1 MPRRTRKLLP
11 LLASLIALAGL
22 MIVVI
27 SPTTSSA
34 AGHEDCRPD
43 GLYRTPGVDTPYCTV
58 YDTNG
63 RESLGE
69 GHSRRVI
76 GYFTSWR
83 TGKNGAPAYL
93 ASNIPWTKVTHLN
106 YAFAHVDA
114 QNKVSVGDPGPN
126 NESIGMEWPG
136 VPGAEMDPAFPYKGH
151 FNLLNKYKKQY
162 PNVKTLVSIGGW
174 AETGGFLNP
183 DGTRNA
189 SGGFYKMTQNQAS
202 IDVFADSVV
211 KFLRDYG
218 FNGADIDYEYATSA
232 NYAGNPDDYWIAQSN
247 RGTLWAGYEN
257 LMRTLRQKIDQ
268 AGAADGKHYLLTAAV
283 PASGWLL
290 RGQEVYGVTQ
300 YLDYANMM
308 SYDLHGAW
316 NQFAGP
322 NAALYDNGK
331 DAELAHWQVYTTPQ
345 YDGQGYLN
353 TDWAY
358 HYFRGAM
365 QAGRIN
371 IGVGFYTRGWQGVSG
386 GTNGLWGNAPLP
398 DQKQCPPG
406 TGSQVGSTV
415 PCGNGAI
422 GIDNL
427 WHDMSMTGAEVP
439 AGANPMWHA
448 KNLENEI
455 VPDYLEK
462 YGLDPKKNPKDR
474 LSGTY
479 DRYYDNSMV
488 TPWLWNNDKKVF
500 LSTEDE
506 ESLATKAKYVADKGI
521 GGVMIWEL
529 AGDYAFDNAKGQYF
543 MGDTLITKIND
554 GLRGAAPYGN
564 SKSGRP
570 APSSVLNA
578 NVKLTGFA
586 LGDANYPI
594 TPQMRITNNS
604 TTTIP
609 GGTKIEFD
617 YGTSA
622 PGSMSDQSGFGLA
635 VTSKGHSGPNSGG
648 MKGDFQHVAVTV
660 PSWQNIAPGATVEVR
675 LNYYMPIA
683 SPSNFTFTFGG
694 TTYAIASDNPRG
706 GGAPPTT
713 TTTPTT
719 TTGTTTTTPTTTSP
733 TTTTRPTTTTPTTTT
748 SVPSDAWKPNTD
760 YATGARVTY
769 NGSAYV
775 CRQGH
780 RSLPGW
786 EPPNVPALWTAA

>member
-1 MPRRTRKLLP
+1 
-11 LLASLIALAGL
+11 

-27 SPTTSSA
+27 TPSTSSA

-93 ASNIPWTKVTHLN
+93 VNNIPWSKVTHLN
-106 YAFAHVDA
+106 YAFAHIDA
-114 QNKVSVGDPGPN
+114 QNKVSVGNPGAN

-136 VPGAEMDPAFPYKGH
+136 VPGAEMDPSLPYKGH
-151 FNLLNKYKKQY
+151 FNLLSKYKKQN
-162 PNVKTLVSIGGW
+162 PNVKSLISIGGW

-189 SGGFYKMTQNQAS
+189 SGGFYKMTQSQAT

-211 KFLRDYG
+211 QFLRTYG

-232 NYAGNPDDYWIAQSN
+232 SYAGNPDDYWIAQAN
-247 RGTLWAGYEN
+247 RGTLWTGYEN
-257 LMRTLRQKIDQ
+257 LMRTLREKIDR

-290 RGQEVYGVTQ
+290 RGQEVYGVTR

-316 NQFAGP
+316 NHFAGP
-322 NAALYDNGK
+322 NAALYDAGN

-371 IGVGFYTRGWQGVSG
+371 IGVGFYTRGWQGVTG
-386 GTNGLWGNAPLP
+386 GTNGLWGKAPLP
-398 DQKQCPPG
+398 DQTKCPPG
-406 TGSQVGSTV
+406 TGSSVGSTV

-427 WHDMSMTGAEVP
+427 WHDLGLAGGEVP

-455 VPDYLEK
+455 TPDYLEA
-462 YGLDPKKNPKDR
+462 YGLTPATDPTDR
-474 LSGTY
+474 VSGTY
-479 DRYYDNSMV
+479 NRHYDNTMV

-506 ESLATKAKYVADKGI
+506 ASLATKAKYVADKGI
-521 GGVMIWEL
+521 GGIMIWEL
-529 AGDYAFDNAKGQYF
+529 AGDYAFDDAKGQYF

-564 SKSGRP
+564 TKSPRT
-570 APSSVLNA
+570 APSSVLDV
-578 NVKLTGFA
+578 NVNLTGFA

-594 TPQMRITNNS
+594 TPRMRVTNNS
-604 TTTIP
+604 ATTIP

-622 PGSMSDQSGFGLA
+622 PGSMSDQSGFGLT
-635 VTSKGHSGPNSGG
+635 VTSKGHGGPNVGG
-648 MKGDFQHVAVTV
+648 LKGDFQRVAVTV
-660 PSWQNIAPGATVEVR
+660 PTWQTIAPGATIEIR

-683 SPSNFTFTFGG
+683 SPSNFTFTFDG
-694 TTYAIASDNPRG
+694 TTYAIASDHPRG

-719 TTGTTTTTPTTTSP
+719 GTTTTTTTTSSP
-733 TTTTRPTTTTPTTTT
+733 TTTPTTTT

-760 YATGARVTY
+760 YATGARVTH
-769 NGSAYV
+769 NGTAYV

-786 EPPNVPALWTAA
+786 EPPNVPALWAPA